1 MKLATTSLILS
12 TATFGLMLGVA
23 QNAQAGIIAS
33 VTTDMG
39 SPNSQGYNIVNTI
52 NGNGLL
58 PGNLHVAAPSGNP
71 DPEGVSWQ
79 SNTGTQTTGT
89 ITFDF
94 IGTNPLKVTGFDFWN
109 LSGLSNAQNRGIQ
122 GVLIQYTTDGTNW
135 TAVPGAPT
143 SFAQGAANTSIPQL
157 PQMVTFAPVL
167 ATGIRFNV
175 TSNYGGG
182 RTGFSE
188 IAFKAAIPEPSASL
202 ALLVLG
208 LAGIGLR
215 KRA

>member
-1 MKLATTSLILS
+1 MMKLATTSLILS

-23 QNAQAGIIAS
+23 QNAQAGVIAS

-39 SPNSQGYNIVNTI
+39 SPNSQGYDIVNTI

-58 PGNLHVAAPSGNP
+58 PGNLHVAAPSGDP

-79 SNTGTQTTGT
+79 SDTGVQKLGT

-94 IGTNPLKVTGFDFWN
+94 IGTDPLKVTGFDFWN
-109 LSGLSNAQNRGIQ
+109 LSGEGNTNLRGIKD
-122 GVLIQYTTDGTNW
+122 VTIESTTDGTTW

-143 SFAQGAANTSIPQL
+143 SFAQGVVSLAPQG
-157 PQMVTFAPVL
+157 PQVVTFAPVL

-175 TSNYGGG
+175 TSNYGGA

-188 IAFKAAIPEPSASL
+188 IAFKGVPEPSASL